1 MAALRQGP
9 KLFLI
14 QTLVS
19 EMATKNLQK
28 YVLPDVPFQPAS
40 AIRAKHYCKTVNS
53 ANHGNMVPLLLEAHR
68 ETLPFFTDF
77 YRQPLFM
84 SVLA

>member
-28 YVLPDVPFQPAS
+28 YVLPDVPFQPG
-40 AIRAKHYCKTVNS
+40 VGNS
-53 ANHGNMVPLLLEAHR
+53 S
-68 ETLPFFTDF
+68 ETL
-77 YRQPLFM
+77 L
-84 SVLA
+84 